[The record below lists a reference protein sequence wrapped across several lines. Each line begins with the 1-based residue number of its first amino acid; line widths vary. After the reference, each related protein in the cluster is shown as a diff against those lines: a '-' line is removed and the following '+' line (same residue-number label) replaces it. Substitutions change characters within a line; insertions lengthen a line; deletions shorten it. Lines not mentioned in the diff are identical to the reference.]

1 MESITFYFFKDG
13 VLKES
18 VKNNSRKVR
27 IMMGQKKLR
36 SLGEW
41 RELVMECRKSGLT
54 DKEWCEQNGINL
66 SSFYN
71 AICKLRHKACDI
83 PTRES
88 AQPVMD
94 LTVRKQDV
102 VAIDIVQENPID
114 IKPVSTDIRNMEQA
128 MNLDNS
134 YTMEL
139 ATKNG
144 ILRISNQTD
153 LRLLDGILQI
163 MRRLEC

>member
-1 MESITFYFFKDG
+1 
-13 VLKES
+13 
-18 VKNNSRKVR
+18 
-27 IMMGQKKLR
+27 
-36 SLGEW
+36 
-41 RELVMECRKSGLT
+41 
-54 DKEWCEQNGINL
+54 
-66 SSFYN
+66 
-71 AICKLRHKACDI
+71 
-83 PTRES
+83 
-88 AQPVMD
+88 MD

-114 IKPVSTDIRNMEQA
+114 IKPVSTDIRNMEPT

-139 ATKNG
+139 ATKSG

-153 LRLLDGILQI
+153 LQLLDGILQI

>member
-114 IKPVSTDIRNMEQA
+114 IK
-128 MNLDNS
+128 
-134 YTMEL
+134 L
-139 ATKNG
+139 ATKSG